1 METPVVSKG
10 AVVANEEAPETDTN
24 VSEDLAPMP
33 DSSNSKSHDFL
44 EEETHFSS
52 SADEYS
58 FHSVESV
65 VSHEERDPS
74 VISAGEEEKLDS
86 RSDSTPEAKSE
97 ETSHLKSEWESE
109 NIGKDEG
116 KGEGTKDDQLKLR
129 EAESKRAVYERAC
142 KETKNNLTSKTELID
157 IVSDVKTISI
167 KEKFE
172 KGELESEFYLEKQ
185 EKTRRQ
191 KEEDLNVFSETS
203 TAAGARS
210 LFRQIDAA
218 NSSSSSPVK
227 SPSDHKRTWE
237 VASSTRTSSAVV
249 KCSDPGIKDKI
260 EIDPAQLSQ
269 RFQFFEN
276 YREESK
282 ERKQFQFISPDETI
296 EDSLGKDSNIVR
308 SSDAVHEV
316 IVTDTTKKMLNKF
329 KQLENQPNGSEAPA
343 GPKPVRSITPPPE
356 SDGDREC
363 KHSSEARQRS
373 TVVRCSY
380 KNEDN
385 LVWDTDKAKNLR
397 SKFEH
402 WQPSFEQDK
411 TKNED
416 EFIPETDMA
425 KNLRAKFEA
434 IQEENIKAKEK
445 PKPTTKK
452 FVGSGT
458 GESCDI
464 CQRRLYPVE
473 KIELGGLIVHQNCFR
488 CAHCNSA
495 LRLENYSTSG
505 GKIYCNQHFK
515 LLALSRTSQNTSAE
529 TGQEAMSDTGHETM
543 SESGHETMSESGR
556 ETMSEIG
563 QETMSEASHETLSE
577 VGDETMSE
585 TENVSK
591 PTSAQAQNE

>member
-116 KGEGTKDDQLKLR
+116 
-129 EAESKRAVYERAC
+129 
-142 KETKNNLTSKTELID
+142 
-157 IVSDVKTISI
+157 
-167 KEKFE
+167 
-172 KGELESEFYLEKQ
+172 
-185 EKTRRQ
+185 
-191 KEEDLNVFSETS
+191 